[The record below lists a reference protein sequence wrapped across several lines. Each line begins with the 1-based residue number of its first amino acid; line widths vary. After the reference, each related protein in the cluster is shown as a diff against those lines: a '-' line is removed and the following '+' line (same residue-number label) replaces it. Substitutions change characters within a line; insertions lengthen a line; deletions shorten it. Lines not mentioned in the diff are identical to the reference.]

1 MKFFAVRATALAG
14 ALRLIGRSPGVFAL
28 SVLLGG
34 LALALPAAVGLL
46 AWQVAPLV
54 QRVPLAPQA
63 TVFAKVSVTR
73 TEVAALQQSIAQ
85 RPAVAAVRL
94 LPRETALAELL
105 QRAGTDAALSVNP
118 LPDSLI
124 VGFAPGTPPA
134 LVEQTLADLRR
145 LPQVESVQGDTGWYR
160 KLAALLD
167 AAQRIGALVASAG
180 LLLAALT
187 LIGALRLLTVA
198 SATEIR
204 TLRLVGADERFIRRP
219 LFYAAVLTLL
229 TAAVIAVA
237 LVWAASAAVL
247 PAWVEVARLYEL
259 PPSGAAVATSLHART
274 ALAVAAVIV
283 LIGGFLAAMAA
294 RAGLRAVG

>member
-28 SVLLGG
+28 SVLLAG

-46 AWQVAPLV
+46 AWQVAPLL

-85 RPAVAAVRL
+85 RPTVAAVRL

-105 QRAGTDAALSVNP
+105 QRAGADAALTVNP

-124 VGFAPGTPPA
+124 LRFASGTPPA
-134 LVEQTLADLRR
+134 LVEETLTDLRR

-187 LIGALRLLTVA
+187 LVGALRLLTVA
-198 SATEIR
+198 SAAEIR

-219 LFYAAVLTLL
+219 LFYAAVLALL
-229 TAAVIAVA
+229 LAAVVA
-237 LVWAASAAVL
+237 LAVVWAAAVAAL

-259 PPSGAAVATSLHART
+259 PLTGAAITTGVDADT
-274 ALAVAAVIV
+274 ALALAAGAV
-283 LIGGFLAAMAA
+283 LVGGFLAALAA
-294 RAGLRAVG
+294 WAGVRAAN